1 MGPTASLM
9 LATDVN
15 SYREALDPA
24 AKLMA
29 RLEDHTHDFKGYVER
44 PGGSTWSGLWATA
57 SQDKADGAWR
67 TVVHARDAM
76 DESARAM
83 LDTID
88 YDIIPPLNNAKAILN
103 NVHGQ
108 PGITVNDAECTL
120 SYTAPEGMN
129 KETADKNAKIVAD
142 ASRELKD
149 SATKWWAGV
158 EKLKGQADASG
169 NTVAG
174 QFNLAAAMFNVNK
187 AVADTKPQ
195 DVPAATQDDN
205 FYKGWYP
212 KATPASTEAA
222 AATAPVDPHAPV
234 LGPPTPEKSV
244 DPSKLGTIGGTVDY
258 LNKNATPPTPAKPEP
273 PKKGFL
279 DGWVDA
285 AKQKAE
291 GIVEH
296 VGDLAGLHGSEKA
309 KDAWIDTGIGV
320 AKDALEQATGNPGHV
335 PSALDQ
341 TIDAYNK
348 AEYAKAHGG
357 SAASLAGAGLFDM
370 QAKSAEATAAIAT
383 GGTGRFLER
392 GIVEGALGA
401 EGRAALHEGIPTLDN
416 TVSHTVKG
424 FLNDALH
431 ADTPA
436 APHVETP
443 SVPHVEAPAVPHAEP
458 PAVPRAEIPTAPHVE
473 APAAPHVET
482 PAVPHAEAPSASGH
496 VGGEAPG
503 HHAPPTVEHSAPQVD
518 HSPPQPHTPLTV
530 EHPADTFDPH
540 QGRHYTSGDPHYP
553 GGWPP
558 GTPESTWTKGDNDP
572 GWHHINRGERPWMP
586 YQEQISGAERLP
598 DGRIP
603 EYAQLNPDTGK
614 HVNFDGHTYRG
625 DQEIFL
631 DAKDGYAKL
640 ATEPGKPWTD
650 GMKDGLLKEVE
661 NQLGAL
667 PEGARLEIH
676 VSDPMGAAAI
686 RKLLDDAD
694 LTDANVIYTPKAP

>member
-1 MGPTASLM
+1 M

-29 RLEDHTHDFKGYVER
+29 QLEDRTHDFKGYVER
-44 PGGSTWSGLWATA
+44 PGGSTWSGLWASA
-57 SQDKADGAWR
+57 SQEKADGAWR

-83 LDTID
+83 LNTID

-108 PGITVNDAECTL
+108 PGVTVNDAECTL
-120 SYTAPEGMN
+120 SYTAPEGMS
-129 KETADKNAKIVAD
+129 KELADKNAKIVAD

-158 EKLKGQADASG
+158 EKLKGQADAAG

-187 AVADTKPQ
+187 AVADTKPK
-195 DVPAATQDDN
+195 DVPAATPDDN
-205 FYKGWYP
+205 FYKDWYP

-222 AATAPVDPHAPV
+222 AATAPVNPNAPV

-244 DPSKLGTIGGTVDY
+244 DPSKLGSIGGTVDY
-258 LNKNATPPTPAKPEP
+258 LNKNATPPAPSKPEP

-291 GIVEH
+291 GIVDH
-296 VGDLAGLHGSEKA
+296 AGDMIGLHGSEKF
-309 KDAWIDTGIGV
+309 KDAWIDTGIGL
-320 AKDALEQATGNPGHV
+320 AKDALDEATGNPGHV

-348 AEYAKAHGG
+348 AEYAKTHGG
-357 SAASLAGAGLFDM
+357 SAASLAGAGLFDI

-392 GIVEGALGA
+392 GVVEGALGA

-416 TVSHTVKG
+416 TLHNTVKG

-431 ADTPA
+431 PETPA
-436 APHVETP
+436 APHIET
-443 SVPHVEAPAVPHAEP
+443 

-473 APAAPHVET
+473 E
-482 PAVPHAEAPSASGH
+482 PAVSHAEPPSGGGH
-496 VGGEAPG
+496 VGEDAPG
-503 HHAPPTVEHSAPQVD
+503 HHAPPAVEHSAPHVD
-518 HSPPQPHTPLTV
+518 HSPSSSPPSVV

-558 GTPESTWTKGDNDP
+558 GTPESTWAKGDTDP

-614 HVNFDGHTYRG
+614 MVNFDGHTYRG
-625 DQEIFL
+625 DQEVFL

-640 ATEPGKPWTD
+640 ATEPGKPWTN
-650 GMKDGLLKEVE
+650 GMTDGLLKEVE
-661 NQLGAL
+661 SQLGAL
-667 PEGARLEIH
+667 PDGARLEIH
-676 VSDPMGAAAI
+676 VSDPTGAAAI
-686 RKLLDDAD
+686 RKLLSDNFIYGAQ
-694 LTDANVIYTPKAP
+694 VIYTPKAP